1 MVIGDRLLVIGLSIL
16 NSSLVTRHLLLATR
30 HSIMELFLQL
40 TLTGLT
46 NGAILALAA
55 LGFVLIYKSSDVI
68 NFAQGEFLLVGA
80 YLTYAM
86 VAEVGVFW
94 PLGVLITL
102 ALAVVLGIIVERFVL
117 RPMIGEPIISVIMV
131 TIGLSS
137 VMKAIVSAIWGNSGR
152 PFPPFIPSD
161 PVNILGATIGADR
174 LWAIVVAVIM
184 LGFFSYFFRRSKE
197 GIAMRAVADDQ
208 QAALSMGISV
218 KRIFAWAWSIA
229 AVTAA
234 IAGGLVANI
243 VGVSSELASF
253 GLRVFP
259 VVILGGLDSIPGA
272 IIGGVII
279 GLLETYTGGYIGQ
292 GLNQVLPFIVLIII
306 LMVRPYGLFGQ
317 EIIERV

>member
-1 MVIGDRLLVIGLSIL
+1 MD
-16 NSSLVTRHLLLATR
+16 
-30 HSIMELFLQL
+30 LFIQL

-80 YLTYAM
+80 YVTFAMIAQIGLHWTIGMVLTLLIA
-86 VAEVGVFW
+86 VLVGV
-94 PLGVLITL
+94 L
-102 ALAVVLGIIVERFVL
+102 VERLVL
-117 RPMIGEPIISVIMV
+117 RPLIGEPIISVIMV

-137 VMKAIVSAIWGNSGR
+137 LLRAIVSTIWGNQPKS
-152 PFPPFIPSD
+152 FPPFIPSQ
-161 PVNILGATIGADR
+161 PVNILGATVGADR
-174 LWAIVVAVIM
+174 LWALVIAAVM
-184 LGFFSYFFRRSKE
+184 LVLFNFFFTRSRE

-218 KRIFAWAWSIA
+218 KQIFAWAWSIA
-229 AVTAA
+229 AATAA
-234 IAGGLVANI
+234 IGGALVANI
-243 VGVSSELASF
+243 VGVGPELAGF

-279 GLLETYTGGYIGQ
+279 GLLEAYTGGYIGQ
-292 GLNQVLPFIVLIII
+292 GLNQVLPFVVLIII
-306 LMVRPYGLFGQ
+306 LMIRPYGLFGQ

>member
-1 MVIGDRLLVIGLSIL
+1 
-16 NSSLVTRHLLLATR
+16 
-30 HSIMELFLQL
+30 MELFIQL

-55 LGFVLIYKSSDVI
+55 LGFVLIYKASDVI

-86 VAEVGVFW
+86 VGQFGIPWHAGLLIVLGLSIV
-94 PLGVLITL
+94 LGVM
-102 ALAVVLGIIVERFVL
+102 VERFVL
-117 RPMIGEPIISVIMV
+117 RPMIGEPIISVIMI

-137 VMKAIVSAIWGNSGR
+137 VLRAIVNAIWGTTGR
-152 PFPPFIPSD
+152 AFPPFIPSQQ
-161 PVNILGATIGADR
+161 VNILGATVGADR
-174 LWAIVVAVIM
+174 LWAMVMAVV
-184 LGFFSYFFRRSKE
+184 LLTLFSLFFRRSKR

-218 KRIFAWAWSIA
+218 RKIFAWAWSIA
-229 AVTAA
+229 AITAA
-234 IAGGLVANI
+234 IAGALLANI
-243 VGVSSELASF
+243 VGVSGELASF

-272 IIGGVII
+272 IVGGIII
-279 GLLETYTGGYIGQ
+279 GLLETYTGGYIGH
-292 GLNQVLPFIVLIII
+292 GLNQVLPYIVLIVI

>member
-1 MVIGDRLLVIGLSIL
+1 MQ
-16 NSSLVTRHLLLATR
+16 
-30 HSIMELFLQL
+30 LFIQL

-80 YLTYAM
+80 YVTFSLIAQYGLA
-86 VAEVGVFW
+86 W
-94 PLGVLITL
+94 PLGMILTL
-102 ALAVVLGIIVERFVL
+102 VVSVAVGVVVERLVL
-117 RPMIGEPIISVIMV
+117 RPLIGEPIISVIMV

-137 VMKAIVSAIWGNSGR
+137 LLRAIVNTIWGTLPR
-152 PFPPFIPSD
+152 AFPAFIPSQ
-161 PVNILGATIGADR
+161 PVNILNATIGADR
-174 LWAIVVAVIM
+174 LWAIVIAIIM
-184 LGFFSYFFRRSKE
+184 LGLFTFFFRRSRE

-229 AVTAA
+229 AASAA
-234 IAGGLVANI
+234 IGGALIANI
-243 VGVSSELASF
+243 VGVSGELSVF

-272 IIGGVII
+272 IVGGVII
-279 GLLETYTGGYIGQ
+279 GLLEAYTGGYIGR
-292 GLNQVLPFIVLIII
+292 GLNTIIPFIILILI

>member
-1 MVIGDRLLVIGLSIL
+1 MD
-16 NSSLVTRHLLLATR
+16 
-30 HSIMELFLQL
+30 LFIQL

-68 NFAQGEFLLVGA
+68 NFAQGEFLLIGA
-80 YLTYAM
+80 YVIFAM
-86 VAEVGVFW
+86 VAQFGLHWTVGMALTILISIA
-94 PLGVLITL
+94 LGVL
-102 ALAVVLGIIVERFVL
+102 VERFVL

-137 VMKAIVSAIWGNSGR
+137 LLKAIVSGIWGNI
-152 PFPPFIPSD
+152 PYAFPSFIPSD
-161 PVNILGATIGADR
+161 PVKILGATIGEDR
-174 LWAIVVAVIM
+174 LWAIVIAAIM
-184 LGFFSYFFRRSKE
+184 LAVFTIFFRRSKE

-218 KRIFAWAWSIA
+218 KKIFAWAWSIA
-229 AVTAA
+229 AATAA
-234 IAGGLVANI
+234 IAGALVANI
-243 VGVSSELASF
+243 VGVSGELAGF

-272 IIGGVII
+272 IVGGVII
-279 GLLETYTGGYIGQ
+279 GLLESYTGGYIGQ
-292 GLNQVLPFIVLIII
+292 GLNQILPFVVLIII
-306 LMVRPYGLFGQ
+306 LMVRPYGLYGQ

>member
-1 MVIGDRLLVIGLSIL
+1 MD
-16 NSSLVTRHLLLATR
+16 
-30 HSIMELFLQL
+30 LFIQL

-46 NGAILALAA
+46 SGAILALAA

-68 NFAQGEFLLVGA
+68 NFAQGEFLLIGA
-80 YLTYAM
+80 YVIFGMLTQAGLHWTIGM
-86 VAEVGVFW
+86 ILTIVVAVG
-94 PLGVLITL
+94 LGVL
-102 ALAVVLGIIVERFVL
+102 VERFVL

-137 VMKAIVSAIWGNSGR
+137 LLKAIVSTIWGNT
-152 PFPPFIPSD
+152 PQAFPPFIPSE
-161 PVNILGATIGADR
+161 PVNILGATVGQDR
-174 LWAIVVAVIM
+174 LWALVIAAVL
-184 LGFFSYFFRRSKE
+184 LGGFNLFFRRSRE

-229 AVTAA
+229 AATAA
-234 IAGGLVANI
+234 IGGALVANI
-243 VGVSSELASF
+243 VGVGPELSHF

-272 IIGGVII
+272 IIGGLII
-279 GLLETYTGGYIGQ
+279 GLLEQYTGGYLGQ
-292 GLNQVLPFIVLIII
+292 GLNQVLPFVVLIII
-306 LMVRPYGLFGQ
+306 LMIRPYGLFGQ

>member
-1 MVIGDRLLVIGLSIL
+1 MD
-16 NSSLVTRHLLLATR
+16 
-30 HSIMELFLQL
+30 LFIQL

-46 NGAILALAA
+46 NGAILAMAA

-68 NFAQGEFLLVGA
+68 NFAQGEFLLIGA
-80 YLTYAM
+80 YVIYGMVVQLGLVWPVGLLLTVL
-86 VAEVGVFW
+86 VAIA
-94 PLGVLITL
+94 LGV
-102 ALAVVLGIIVERFVL
+102 VVERLVL

-137 VMKAIVSAIWGNSGR
+137 LLRAIVSTIWGNQ
-152 PFPPFIPSD
+152 PKAFPAFIPSE
-161 PVNILGATIGADR
+161 PVKIHNATIGADR
-174 LWAIVVAVIM
+174 LWAIAVSVVM
-184 LGFFSYFFRRSKE
+184 LGLFTFFFQRFRE

-218 KRIFAWAWSIA
+218 KKVFAWAWSIA
-229 AVTAA
+229 AISAA
-234 IAGGLVANI
+234 IGGALVANI
-243 VGVSSELASF
+243 VGVSGELSGF

-272 IIGGVII
+272 VVGGIII

-292 GLNQVLPFIVLIII
+292 GLNQILPFVILIII

>member
-1 MVIGDRLLVIGLSIL
+1 
-16 NSSLVTRHLLLATR
+16 
-30 HSIMELFLQL
+30 MELFIQL

-46 NGAILALAA
+46 NGAVLSLAA

-68 NFAQGEFLLVGA
+68 NFAQGEFLLIGA

-86 VAEVGVFW
+86 VAQFGIAW
-94 PLGVLITL
+94 PIGILLTM
-102 ALAVVLGIIVERFVL
+102 ALAIVLGIVVERFVL

-137 VMKAIVSAIWGNSGR
+137 VMKAIVNAIWGTYGR
-152 PFPPFIPSD
+152 PFPSFIPSY
-161 PVNILGATIGADR
+161 PVKILGATIGLDR
-174 LWAIVVAVIM
+174 IWAILISLVL
-184 LGFFSYFFRRSKE
+184 LGVFTVFFRRSKE
-197 GIAMRAVADDQ
+197 GVAMRAVADDQ
-208 QAALSMGISV
+208 QASLSMGISV

-234 IAGGLVANI
+234 IAGGIVANI
-243 VGVSSELASF
+243 VGVSGELASF

-272 IIGGVII
+272 IIGGMII

-292 GLNQVLPFIVLIII
+292 GLNQVLPFIVLIFI
-306 LMVRPYGLFGQ
+306 LMIRPYGLFGQ

>member
-1 MVIGDRLLVIGLSIL
+1 MD
-16 NSSLVTRHLLLATR
+16 
-30 HSIMELFLQL
+30 LFIQL

-68 NFAQGEFLLVGA
+68 NFAQGEFLLIGA
-80 YLTYAM
+80 YVMFSMLVQFSLPWTIGLVLTLL
-86 VAEVGVFW
+86 VAVGI
-94 PLGVLITL
+94 GV
-102 ALAVVLGIIVERFVL
+102 AVERLVL
-117 RPMIGEPIISVIMV
+117 RPLIGEPIISVIMA

-137 VMKAIVSAIWGNSGR
+137 LLRAIVSTIWGNQPR
-152 PFPPFIPSD
+152 AFPAFIPSK
-161 PVNILGATIGADR
+161 PVHVLGATVGADR
-174 LWAIVVAVIM
+174 LWAIAIAGGM
-184 LGFFSYFFRRSKE
+184 LFLFNLFFTRSKE

-208 QAALSMGISV
+208 QAAMSMGISV

-229 AVTAA
+229 AMTAA
-234 IAGGLVANI
+234 IGGALVANI
-243 VGVSSELASF
+243 VGVGPELAGF

-272 IIGGVII
+272 IVGGVII
-279 GLLETYTGGYIGQ
+279 GLLEAYVGGYIGM
-292 GLNQVLPFIVLIII
+292 GLNQVISFIVLILI

>member
-1 MVIGDRLLVIGLSIL
+1 
-16 NSSLVTRHLLLATR
+16 
-30 HSIMELFLQL
+30 MELFIQL

-68 NFAQGEFLLVGA
+68 NFAQGEFLLIGA
-80 YLTYAM
+80 YVIFAM
-86 VAEVGVFW
+86 VEQVGLHW
-94 PLGVLITL
+94 SLGMLITVI
-102 ALAVVLGIIVERFVL
+102 AAIALGIVVERLVL

-131 TIGLSS
+131 TIGLASLL
-137 VMKAIVSAIWGNSGR
+137 KAVVGAIWGTI
-152 PFPPFIPSD
+152 PQAFPAFIPST
-161 PVNILGATIGADR
+161 PVNILGATVGADR
-174 LWAIVVAVIM
+174 LWAFGIAIVM
-184 LGFFSYFFRRSKE
+184 LGLFNVFFTRSRE

-229 AVTAA
+229 AVTAS
-234 IAGGLVANI
+234 IGGMLVANI
-243 VGVSSELASF
+243 VGVSGELANF

-272 IIGGVII
+272 IIGGIII
-279 GLLETYTGGYIGQ
+279 GLLESYTGGYIGE
-292 GLNQVLPFIVLIII
+292 GLNQVLPFVALIVI

>member
-1 MVIGDRLLVIGLSIL
+1 MQ
-16 NSSLVTRHLLLATR
+16 
-30 HSIMELFLQL
+30 LFIQL

-46 NGAILALAA
+46 TGAILALAA

-80 YLTYAM
+80 YVSFAM
-86 VAEVGVFW
+86 IAQFGLAW
-94 PLGVLITL
+94 PLGMVLTL
-102 ALAVVLGIIVERFVL
+102 LVAVAIGVIVERLVL
-117 RPMIGEPIISVIMV
+117 RPLIGEPIISVIMV

-137 VMKAIVSAIWGNSGR
+137 LLRAIVSTIWGTLPR
-152 PFPPFIPSD
+152 AFPEFIPSQ
-161 PVNILGATIGADR
+161 PVRILNATVGADR
-174 LWAIVVAVIM
+174 LWAIILAVIM
-184 LGFFSYFFRRSKE
+184 LGLFTFFFRRSRE

-218 KRIFAWAWSIA
+218 KKIFAWAWSIA
-229 AVTAA
+229 AASAA
-234 IAGGLVANI
+234 IGGALIANI
-243 VGVSSELASF
+243 VGVSGELSGF

-279 GLLETYTGGYIGQ
+279 GLLEAYTGGYVGQ
-292 GLNQVLPFIVLIII
+292 GLNTVIPFIVLIII